1 VESPNEIVA
10 RHMQTVPVDLEK
22 MISELGLTLQLD
34 GSLPP
39 SIAGKIMRDSHAPA
53 GFKIVVNPNDNPRRQ
68 RFTMAHEIG
77 HYVLH
82 RDLIRED
89 VVDDAM
95 YRSTTLSEGYE
106 RQADQFA
113 GQVLLPAQKVRET
126 YKQTK
131 ALGILSQLFNVSDAA
146 LRIRL
151 RELGLAA

>member
-22 MISELGLTLQLD
+22 IISALGLVLQYD

-39 SIAGKIMRDSHAPA
+39 SIAGKIMRDTHAHA
-53 GFKIVVNPNDNPRRQ
+53 GFKIVVNSNDNPRRQ
-68 RFTMAHEIG
+68 RFTLAHEIG

-89 VVDDAM
+89 VVDDAL
-95 YRSTTLSEGYE
+95 YRSSALSEGYE

-113 GQVLLPAQKVRET
+113 GQVLLPAQRVREAW
-126 YKQTK
+126 KETK
-131 ALGILSQLFNVSDAA
+131 ALSVLAQRFNVSDAA

-151 RELGLAA
+151 KELGYAA